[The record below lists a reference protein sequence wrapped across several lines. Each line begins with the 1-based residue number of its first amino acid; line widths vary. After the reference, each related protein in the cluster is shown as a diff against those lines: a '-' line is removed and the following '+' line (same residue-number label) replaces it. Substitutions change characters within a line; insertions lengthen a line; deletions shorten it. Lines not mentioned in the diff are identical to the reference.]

1 MKRAIKYQASTAVSL
16 DGNSVDLNFE
26 KLSGGRERARL
37 RGGGQFHQP
46 DHQYA
51 DGRDQGLD
59 VGPGAVGLTAGG
71 ASRCRSSPCSRFP
84 APAWS
89 PNSQRLTAVASNL
102 ANANSTGD
110 STGAPYR
117 AREVVFQAV
126 DDGDDDLRGVGMGG
140 VQVAGVIT
148 SNEPERQV
156 YDPGNQFA
164 DDSGYVDMPNVSPV
178 EEMVNMISAQQN
190 YQADLEAFNVAK
202 TLLQKTLTI

>member
-1 MKRAIKYQASTAVSL
+1 MSL
-16 DGNSVDLNFE
+16 FSVFSI
-26 KLSGGRERARL
+26 SGSGMVAE
-37 RGGGQFHQP
+37 
-46 DHQYA
+46 
-51 DGRDQGLD
+51 
-59 VGPGAVGLTAGG
+59 
-71 ASRCRSSPCSRFP
+71 
-84 APAWS
+84 
-89 PNSQRLTAVASNL
+89 SQRLTAVASNL
-102 ANANSTGD
+102 ANANSTGN

-140 VQVAGVIT
+140 VRVAGVTT

-156 YDPGNQFA
+156 YDPGSQFA
-164 DDSGYVDMPNVSPV
+164 NNSGYVDMPNVSPV